1 MVLLRWTR
9 LRHVHLLL
17 AVLLLAL
24 YFLSFSC
31 ETLARQMLAKEESL
45 FPAMYANMRRAFV
58 PLMDENAYEAMRK
71 TSDMVCWGFPPV
83 QLFSLC

>member
-1 MVLLRWTR
+1 
-9 LRHVHLLL
+9 
-17 AVLLLAL
+17 
-24 YFLSFSC
+24 
-31 ETLARQMLAKEESL
+31 MLAKEESL

-83 QLFSLC
+83 QLFAVLDFIDARGAVGSSWYCLGLDEVLLGSGLTRCSWAPA